1 MFFKKKKVK
10 EVVKK
15 KKSWLFDFAIYLV
28 GATIYSLVFNLFL
41 LPNNIVVGFSGL
53 SVIVNDLWGIKP
65 FIFLL
70 ISYIALGILCLIFL
84 GFGTTKRAFVG
95 ALIYPF
101 LVEAT
106 SYLVPYINLGN
117 IEKIVEVMCGAIIG
131 GFGSGLIYKVNYS
144 TGGTDMINSIVS
156 KYFKKPIGTC
166 HIIANFVIIGLGF
179 LTFGL
184 STVIYS
190 IIVVCVMS
198 LIIDKIMIGI
208 SQSKTFQIITSNE
221 TDVKKFLL
229 SKLSHGVTVLDGHGG
244 YTGNVLKIIM
254 CVVPTGEYV
263 TVKEGVLELDS
274 QAVIL
279 VSDVYEVIGSK

>member
-1 MFFKKKKVK
+1 MFFKKKKITPPIV
-10 EVVKK
+10 K
-15 KKSWLFDFAIYLV
+15 KKSWILDFAIYLV
-28 GATIYSLVFNLFL
+28 GATIYALIFNLFL
-41 LPNNIVVGFSGL
+41 LPNNVVVGFSGL
-53 SVIVNDLWGIKP
+53 SVIVNDIWGIRP

-70 ISYIALGILCLIFL
+70 ISYIVLGILSLICL
-84 GFGTTKRAFVG
+84 GFNSTKKSFIG

-101 LVEAT
+101 LIEAT
-106 SYLVPYINLGN
+106 SYIVPYVNLDN
-117 IEKIVEVMCGAIIG
+117 IERIVEVMCGAIIG

-144 TGGTDMINSIVS
+144 TGGTDIINLIVS
-156 KYFKKPIGTC
+156 KYLRKPIGTC

-198 LIIDKIMIGI
+198 VVIDKIMIGI

-229 SKLSHGVTVLDGHGG
+229 SKLSHGVTVLDGRGG

-263 TVKEGVLELDS
+263 TVKEGVLALDPN
-274 QAVIL
+274 AVIL

>member
-1 MFFKKKKVK
+1 MFFKKKKITPPIV
-10 EVVKK
+10 K
-15 KKSWLFDFAIYLV
+15 KKSWILDFAIYLV
-28 GATIYSLVFNLFL
+28 GATNYALIFNLFL
-41 LPNNIVVGFSGL
+41 LPNNVVVGFSGL
-53 SVIVNDLWGIKP
+53 SVIVNDIWGIRP

-70 ISYIALGILCLIFL
+70 ISYIVLGILSLICL
-84 GFGTTKRAFVG
+84 GFNSTKKSFIG

-101 LVEAT
+101 LIEAT
-106 SYLVPYINLGN
+106 SYIVPYVNLDN
-117 IEKIVEVMCGAIIG
+117 IERIVEVMCGAIIG

-144 TGGTDMINSIVS
+144 TGGTDIINLIVS
-156 KYFKKPIGTC
+156 KYLRKPIGTC

-198 LIIDKIMIGI
+198 VIIDKIMIGI

-229 SKLSHGVTVLDGHGG
+229 SKLSHGVTVLDGRGG

-263 TVKEGVLELDS
+263 TVKEGVLALDPN
-274 QAVIL
+274 AVIL

>member
-10 EVVKK
+10 KIVK
-15 KKSWLFDFAIYLV
+15 KKSWILDFAIYLV
-28 GATIYSLVFNLFL
+28 GASIYALVFNLFL

-53 SVIVNDLWGIKP
+53 SVIANDLWGIRP
-65 FIFLL
+65 FVFLL
-70 ISYIALGILCLIFL
+70 VSYIILAILSLIFL
-84 GFGTTKRAFVG
+84 GFNSTKKAIIG
-95 ALIYPF
+95 AMIYPF
-101 LVEAT
+101 LVEGT
-106 SYLVPYINLGN
+106 SYLVPYIDLGN
-117 IEKIVEVMCGAIIG
+117 VEKIVEVMCGAIIG
-131 GFGSGLIYKVNYS
+131 GFGSGLVYKVNYS
-144 TGGTDMINSIVS
+144 TGGTDVINLIVS
-156 KYFKKPIGTC
+156 RYLKKPIGFC
-166 HIIANFVIIGLGF
+166 HIMANCIIIGLGF

-208 SQSKTFQIITSNE
+208 SQSKTFQIITNNE

-229 SKLSHGVTVLDGHGG
+229 SKLSHGVTVLDGRGG

-263 TVKEGVLELDS
+263 TVKEGVLELDP

>member
-1 MFFKKKKVK
+1 MFFKKKKITPPIV
-10 EVVKK
+10 K
-15 KKSWLFDFAIYLV
+15 KKSWILDLAIYLV
-28 GATIYSLVFNLFL
+28 GATIYALIFNLFL
-41 LPNNIVVGFSGL
+41 LPNNVVVGFSGL
-53 SVIVNDLWGIKP
+53 SVIVNDIWGIRP

-70 ISYIALGILCLIFL
+70 ISYIVLGILSLICL
-84 GFGTTKRAFVG
+84 GFNSTKKSFIG

-101 LVEAT
+101 LIEAT
-106 SYLVPYINLGN
+106 SYIVPYVNLDN
-117 IEKIVEVMCGAIIG
+117 IERIVEVMCGAIIG

-144 TGGTDMINSIVS
+144 TGGTDIINLIVS
-156 KYFKKPIGTC
+156 KYLRKPIGTC

-198 LIIDKIMIGI
+198 VIIDKIMIGI

-229 SKLSHGVTVLDGHGG
+229 SKLSHGVTVLDGRGG

-263 TVKEGVLELDS
+263 TVKEGVLTLDPN
-274 QAVIL
+274 AVIL